1 MRLIRWY
8 LAFTFW
14 FLLLLKWLQKYLL
27 DPILLILFDKST
39 RSGPGPERKKRLKY
53 ETSAQRVKIW
63 FRGSYS
69 PAVLHSPVN
78 FMYTHLE
85 YLHPNEV
92 LKRDNITLQ
101 GVDGNYAWFCVTDK
115 NVNVYDLK
123 KFPFVWVA
131 QYLMAKELILV
142 PIWAFLRLAEEE
154 VPDPGTDG
162 RDVIMIFNTARCGS
176 TLLCQMFDTLP
187 NTR

>member
-1 MRLIRWY
+1 
-8 LAFTFW
+8 
-14 FLLLLKWLQKYLL
+14 
-27 DPILLILFDKST
+27 
-39 RSGPGPERKKRLKY
+39 
-53 ETSAQRVKIW
+53 
-63 FRGSYS
+63 
-69 PAVLHSPVN
+69 
-78 FMYTHLE
+78 MYTHLE

-115 NVNVYDLK
+115 KVNVYDLK